1 MHHTNLRVIFICA
14 RLLFFLVKICAEIEL
29 ENGGKIM
36 EKKEPILTLEY
47 VLEDGRTIK
56 LPVYDKEDINDSIT
70 SFANELHTRTKE
82 DPESFGYTLS
92 KHKCPKCG
100 KLMYED
106 EDLYWCRSCF
116 YEEDK

>member
-1 MHHTNLRVIFICA
+1 
-14 RLLFFLVKICAEIEL
+14 
-29 ENGGKIM
+29 M

-47 VLEDGRTIK
+47 VLEDGTIIK